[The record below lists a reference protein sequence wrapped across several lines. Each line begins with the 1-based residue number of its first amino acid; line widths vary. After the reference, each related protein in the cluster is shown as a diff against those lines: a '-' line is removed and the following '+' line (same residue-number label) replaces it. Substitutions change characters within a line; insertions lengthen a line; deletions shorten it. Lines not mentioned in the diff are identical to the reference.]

1 LSATLQERTKTN
13 QLVANAYLLYSIL
26 ALGRGFPQLAL
37 LHAKEGVKLLRR
49 TWNIIEERLNLQT
62 STCSHR
68 QTDSE
73 KFAEDFSQLNL
84 STTAITNTENYQP
97 FVGPEFW
104 ALITP
109 LFRSLSHLAGL
120 YAHHGMFQETMYF
133 AEQAHKLAKKLGSEA
148 HTAIAS
154 AYLGSMWLK
163 AGALDKGAEFLMEA
177 KNLGSS
183 KENNRDTALL
193 AYHLGNMQGL
203 LGDRKA
209 ELAAYDEVETTLKNL
224 TSQGFINAA
233 DQIVDQVEALEE
245 NMSQLTVSKKKP
257 LARSSV
263 TRPKAIAKRK
273 AVTRVKL
280 TSIEVT
286 SAVVEECPQLMSLK
300 AAVLR
305 QKARALMCTKAFAD
319 ALSLLH
325 EAEGYSSSQ
334 TDAVN
339 HGLAMAKRLL
349 LQSMEQMNA
358 DPLYSVLQESTISFP
373 SVVGNFKP
381 DKSSGERSSFTRLS
395 PSGKSKVGKHGPN
408 SAGSKGPT
416 AESFIDKLCHAQE
429 HLIEVHS
436 VALTTA
442 PVAVVHSI
450 SSLLNS
456 VVMLLSAA
464 DHVKGKSLAQPGFA
478 SRFNGMWPCRLCPSH
493 IPANNPRN
501 GENSCT
507 SPRTQSNPG

>member
-1 LSATLQERTKTN
+1 LQERTKTN
-13 QLVANAYLLYSIL
+13 QLLANAYWLYSNL
-26 ALGRGFPQLAL
+26 ALGRGIPQLAL
-37 LHAKEGVKLLRR
+37 LHGKQSVKLLRR

-62 STCSHR
+62 STCSRR

-73 KFAEDFSQLNL
+73 KFVDDVSQLNL

-97 FVGPEFW
+97 FAGPEFW

-133 AEQAHKLAKKLGSEA
+133 AEQAYKLTKKLGSES

-177 KNLGSS
+177 KCLGSS

-209 ELAAYDEVETTLKNL
+209 ELAAYEEVETTLKNL
-224 TSQGFINAA
+224 TSPDFINAA

-245 NMSQLTVSKKKP
+245 NMSQLTVSKKKR
-257 LARSSV
+257 LTRSSV
-263 TRPKAIAKRK
+263 TRPKAVAKRK
-273 AVTRVKL
+273 AVTRIKP
-280 TSIEVT
+280 SIEVAL
-286 SAVVEECPQLMSLK
+286 SVVEECPQLMSLK
-300 AAVLR
+300 ATVLC
-305 QKARALMCTKAFAD
+305 QKARALMGAKAFTD
-319 ALSLLH
+319 ALNLLH
-325 EAEGYSSSQ
+325 EAEGYSNSQ

-349 LQSMEQMNA
+349 LQSMEQMNV

-442 PVAVVHSI
+442 PVAMVHSI

-456 VVMLLSAA
+456 VAMLLSAA
-464 DHVKGKSLAQPGFA
+464 DHVKGKSLAQPEFA
-478 SRFNGMWPCRLCPSH
+478 SRFIGMWH
-493 IPANNPRN
+493 
-501 GENSCT
+501 
-507 SPRTQSNPG
+507 